1 MTSVENNPFAPY
13 FRLWKGMEAR
23 LEKVNPKYTHE
34 TCPIDF
40 TAECKVNLQHL
51 QSVKEMYT
59 TLCVC
64 VEN

>member
-1 MTSVENNPFAPY
+1 
-13 FRLWKGMEAR
+13 MEAR

-40 TAECKVNLQHL
+40 TAECKANLQHL

-59 TLCVC
+59 TLSVC